1 MSFENSIRRKS
12 IATRDTAF
20 RSMQHENSL
29 MANGSRSEF
38 NKTHRSRERLPNYS
52 IKAKNVHL
60 LRPFFSSQSKHS
72 TNGTELSDN
81 RIGTQ
86 EEVVYDSEGSER
98 AEDDGV
104 SKFLIGPKGA

>member
-52 IKAKNVHL
+52 IKAKGSGFAAL
-60 LRPFFSSQSKHS
+60 RASIRWGLRPQTPCMFSP
-72 TNGTELSDN
+72 
-81 RIGTQ
+81 RR
-86 EEVVYDSEGSER
+86 GSMSIQVFR
-98 AEDDGV
+98 DGKANDLAALPGHV
-104 SKFLIGPKGA
+104 

>member
-1 MSFENSIRRKS
+1 
-12 IATRDTAF
+12 
-20 RSMQHENSL
+20 

-60 LRPFFSSQSKHS
+60 LRPFFSSHTQSKHS

-81 RIGTQ
+81 RIRTQ

-104 SKFLIGPKGA
+104 SKFLIGPEGA